1 MKQSHDGDDTAAV
14 TALGYVQR
22 LDRSLSHFALFSLQF
37 SYISVLT
44 TMFLLFGFAYGFAG
58 PSLIWPWATFFAG
71 QMLVTLLF
79 CELASRYPVAGSVYN
94 WSKKL
99 GSGWMSWM
107 SGWMM
112 VLLGPIT
119 LAAVAL
125 PAQAILPAI
134 WPSLQVIGSGTN
146 PVSYAENAVL
156 LGGILVLLTTAINCA
171 RVRSL
176 GRVNNLTVIAE
187 LVVCIVL
194 IVLLFTHARRTPAVV
209 FNTLD
214 AGKGFVWGYF
224 GAFLVASFLGGYQ
237 FYGMDTASTLGEE
250 TRDPHRRA
258 PRSILNA
265 MFGSFILGLLLLI
278 ATVVAIPNLTSSDIT
293 TLGLPYVVDKVL
305 GSDVGNVLLVGA
317 LLAVFGCAL
326 AVQAGGVRMMF
337 GMARDNQLPFSRR
350 AAHVSQT
357 TKAIMWPTVVVGAI
371 AIALLVLNIKS
382 TQIVAIISAA
392 AIATCAVAYLFVTIP
407 LLFAR
412 LKGTWPPEDNGQK
425 LFSLGRLGLPINV
438 LAVVWGIAITVNLL
452 WPRQVV
458 FNPTPPFHWYLD
470 YGPLLYIGAV
480 VLAGSAYYALS
491 RRSHGEILPEHQA
504 AVAPQEIEIAGITGG
519 VSQSP

>member
-1 MKQSHDGDDTAAV
+1 MKHPHPASDTAAV

-58 PSLIWPWATFFAG
+58 PSLIWSWATFFAG

-99 GSGWMSWM
+99 GSGWTSWM
-107 SGWMM
+107 SGWMV

-125 PAQAILPAI
+125 PAQAIVPAI
-134 WPSLQVIGSGTN
+134 WPSLQVIGSGGN

-156 LGGILVLLTTAINCA
+156 LGGILVVLTTVINCT

-187 LVVCIVL
+187 FAICVVL
-194 IVLLFTHARRTPAVV
+194 IILLFAHARRTPAAV
-209 FNTLD
+209 FDTLGS
-214 AGKGFVWGYF
+214 GKGFAWGYF

-237 FYGMDTASTLGEE
+237 FYGMDTASTLAEE

-258 PRSILNA
+258 PRSILTA
-265 MFGSFILGLLLLI
+265 MFGSFGLGLLLLI
-278 ATVVAIPNLTSSDIT
+278 AAVVALPSLTAGNVAA
-293 TLGLPYVVDKVL
+293 LGLPYVVDKVL
-305 GSDVGNVLLVGA
+305 GADVGNVLLAGA

-326 AVQAGGVRMMF
+326 AVQAGGVRIMF
-337 GMARDNQLPFSRR
+337 GMARDNQLPFSRHV
-350 AAHVSQT
+350 AHVSQG
-357 TKAIMWPTVVVGAI
+357 TKAITVPTIIVGAV
-371 AIALLVLNIKS
+371 AIALLVVNIKS
-382 TQIVAIISAA
+382 TQIVAIVSAA

-407 LLFAR
+407 LLAAR
-412 LKGTWPPEDNGQK
+412 LVGSWPPPGEPGHTY
-425 LFSLGRLGLPINV
+425 FSLGRLGLPVNV
-438 LAVVWGIAITVNLL
+438 LAVAWGIAITVNLL
-452 WPRQVV
+452 WPRQAV

-470 YGPLLYIGAV
+470 YGPLLYVGV
-480 VLAGSAYYALS
+480 VTLAGSAYYAFS
-491 RRSHGEILPEHQA
+491 RRSRREILPEHKASQ
-504 AVAPQEIEIAGITGG
+504 PGIGTSL
-519 VSQSP
+519 VPDS